1 MNTIWERAYRAGLTD
16 YGPLPV
22 RLEVFEFR
30 ARDLLAR
37 RLARLGRGAGELS
50 LAALFARTAGPDLVL
65 ASAVEHDDPGARKLL
80 ETRFLPRLVALLKA
94 RDPGASPEQMEAI
107 VRAALA
113 EWSAPVLHGATATRI
128 GTFDATGSLET
139 WLSVMLL
146 LHGQPPPLDCPDP
159 NLLAGH
165 LEGRLE
171 SREKSSV
178 DAHLNGCLTCLGVF
192 NRLRAVGVAPVA
204 NLPPELPLPER
215 REPVLVEPMPGP
227 SHLPPPHGGVSWK
240 AWTAIV
246 VIVGGILVASL
257 SAGGRTLFDTDA
269 RRQDTEH
276 EVFAA
281 AQQLV
286 GTQPGFFAHF
296 SAYTSKELETE
307 QAPEERRGF
316 AAMYPREKVLERT
329 PKFVWSGAPGAARYH
344 VTLRGE
350 DGHEAFRRT
359 VTGQS
364 LDWPD
369 DVPAPNRE
377 SVWTWEVAPEGSAAP
392 PAQAKYH
399 VASEREAVRW
409 DKQKERIGRV
419 AQDVGTR
426 AVLTAQIALKTGHLW
441 EAYTLVREHVAR
453 YPKDAYG
460 RALLENLER
469 VHGLHL

>member
-1 MNTIWERAYRAGLTD
+1 MSTIWERAYRAGLAD

-50 LAALFARTAGPDLVL
+50 LAALFARTAGPDLVP
-65 ASAVEHDDPGARKLL
+65 ATAVEHDDAGARALL
-80 ETRFLPRLVALLKA
+80 ETRFLARLTALLKA
-94 RDPGASPEQMEAI
+94 RDPNLPAGQAETT
-107 VRAALA
+107 VRAALQA
-113 EWSAPVLHGATATRI
+113 WSAPVLHGATATRI

-178 DAHLNGCLTCLGVF
+178 DAHLNGCLTCLGIF
-192 NRLRAVGVAPVA
+192 NRLRAAGVAPVL
-204 NLPPELPLPER
+204 NLPPELPIPER
-215 REPVLVEPMPGP
+215 REAVHVEPLPGP
-227 SHLPPPHGGVSWK
+227 SRLPPPRGGVSWK
-240 AWTAIV
+240 TWTAIV
-246 VIVGGILVASL
+246 LIVGGILVASL

-281 AQQLV
+281 AHQLV
-286 GTQPGFFAHF
+286 ETQPGFFAHF
-296 SAYTSKELETE
+296 TAYTTRDLESE
-307 QAPEERRGF
+307 QAPEDRRGF
-316 AAMYPREKVLERT
+316 TAMYPREKVLERT
-329 PKFVWSGAPGAARYH
+329 PKFVWSGAPGAGRYH

-350 DGHEAFRRT
+350 DGREAFRRT
-359 VTGQS
+359 VTGHS

-369 DVPAPNRE
+369 DVPAPHRE
-377 SVWTWEVAPEGSAAP
+377 SVWTWEVDPEGSAAS
-392 PAQAKYH
+392 PAKATYH

-419 AQDVGTR
+419 AQDPGVR

-469 VHGLHL
+469 AHGLHL